1 MSLFRKPNRKFRQ
14 RLQHSDSEDE
24 DEREEIAVVSFVEKS
39 PPRPEPVSANISEA
53 VDVDKAESKAP
64 ASLLSFGDDE
74 DETEVF
80 KVKKSS
86 YSRRLAKQLE
96 RDRKKK
102 LKEAVKAE
110 TKPEK
115 EATPPP
121 AAVPVEKAV
130 ESKSPRPFSDELEI
144 KIKNTIKILNSEEMK
159 DLDGSS
165 GSDKDGDDNGEG
177 IRFRR
182 FKNVIQSGVIPDAA
196 TIYALKKQRQMAREM
211 GDFVPL
217 EPQEPEEKSR
227 LTRNEDEDQS
237 DEEEG
242 RINFTVNTGAL
253 EKQRARE
260 AMIQAQEENSNHE
273 NEHEDVAELERWEQE
288 QMKKGVSTA
297 PIVAMTD
304 SSTAVPQPSIPNYF
318 TNYPPAEAD
327 TDTVQTYQVPKDK
340 GDLTTEM
347 ITKRVTDRLAS
358 VRELLALH
366 EQQKTTALLD
376 LEASAEAIEQLQEE
390 QPKLAA
396 RFHFFQEMR
405 GYATDLIE
413 CIDAKM
419 PVLLALE
426 GRMMSLLCQ
435 RSERLV
441 QRRHQD
447 IKDQAEECTLAVKN
461 LKGAP
466 NLADV
471 GPKGN
476 NSRNWRA
483 AEREG
488 RRVRRRKAREAKKSC
503 TTLAHQ
509 EGMSTDDE
517 QPDTEVLA
525 FNKEIEV
532 ILDDA
537 RHVFEDVTEDFSS
550 VTALKLKFERWK
562 LEFEESYEQAYIPL
576 CLVKLLVPFVRLQLV
591 TWNPVDKPESLE
603 SCPWYEALL
612 FYGDSS
618 ENLDVEDPDLC
629 LIPRIVERVVLPK
642 MAALAEKVWDPM
654 SSNQTLNLVRTA
666 KKLVE
671 DYPMVG
677 GHSRHMQNF
686 LAKVA
691 ARIQRAID
699 EDVYIPLYP
708 KEVLENRAG
717 VAAAFFHRQFWSCLK
732 LMKNVLSWQGL
743 LAEDPLKELSL
754 CSLLNRYLVFALQ
767 SCIGQRD
774 TVEKCKTV
782 VLTLPTSWIRGPGTP
797 LPQLDLLLRFLKL
810 YQQHLYKLSSTV
822 GDLSEL
828 HGNAREN
835 LEEVNKLVAS
845 LTTSTEQ
852 TKSKGKK

>member
-297 PIVAMTD
+297 PIVALTD

-366 EQQKTTALLD
+366 ERQKTTALLD

-488 RRVRRRKAREAKKSC
+488 RR
-503 TTLAHQ
+503 
-509 EGMSTDDE
+509 
-517 QPDTEVLA
+517 
-525 FNKEIEV
+525 
-532 ILDDA
+532 
-537 RHVFEDVTEDFSS
+537 
-550 VTALKLKFERWK
+550 
-562 LEFEESYEQAYIPL
+562 Y
-576 CLVKLLVPFVRLQLV
+576 
-591 TWNPVDKPESLE
+591 
-603 SCPWYEALL
+603 
-612 FYGDSS
+612 
-618 ENLDVEDPDLC
+618 
-629 LIPRIVERVVLPK
+629 
-642 MAALAEKVWDPM
+642 
-654 SSNQTLNLVRTA
+654 RTA
-666 KKLVE
+666 N
-671 DYPMVG
+671 P
-677 GHSRHMQNF
+677 
-686 LAKVA
+686 
-691 ARIQRAID
+691 
-699 EDVYIPLYP
+699 P
-708 KEVLENRAG
+708 
-717 VAAAFFHRQFWSCLK
+717 
-732 LMKNVLSWQGL
+732 
-743 LAEDPLKELSL
+743 
-754 CSLLNRYLVFALQ
+754 
-767 SCIGQRD
+767 
-774 TVEKCKTV
+774 
-782 VLTLPTSWIRGPGTP
+782 
-797 LPQLDLLLRFLKL
+797 
-810 YQQHLYKLSSTV
+810 
-822 GDLSEL
+822 
-828 HGNAREN
+828 
-835 LEEVNKLVAS
+835 
-845 LTTSTEQ
+845 
-852 TKSKGKK
+852 